1 MRQEVNSRQQRNENL
16 LFSNSEE
23 PILQWVT
30 IRLLIIVRP
39 STSKDIGKGLL
50 VPDRAKEEVHCR
62 LQVHTFL
69 LELVA
74 TEISTLQRTT
84 L

>member
-1 MRQEVNSRQQRNENL
+1 MRQEVNSRQQRSENL

-23 PILQWVT
+23 PTSLWVT
-30 IRLLIIVRP
+30 IRLLIIVSP

-50 VPDRAKEEVHCR
+50 AQDRGNQEVLCR
-62 LQVHTFL
+62 LLVLTFL
-69 LELVA
+69 SELVA
-74 TEISTLQRTT
+74 TEISTLQLTI